1 MWDVLLKDYLKTLE
15 AFEVVLQIRS
25 LVLNYPKLVP
35 GLEETIL
42 KIPDYS
48 ELLNFFAN
56 NFDQRIALCDGIIVP
71 LPGMSEEYDVAE
83 HQFAQV
89 RMELNNYLLQQEKVL
104 GICGVKYRDIGKE
117 IFQMEIPANVA
128 VPKEYMLMSKT
139 KTAKRYWT
147 PRVKELV
154 TQYQEW
160 EERRLGILR
169 TIYAQILKNFAA
181 KSSIWNK
188 VVEVLGQLDCL
199 LSLYKA
205 SDLMSY
211 PKCRPSFARSA
222 RAAFRA
228 KDLRYPCLS
237 EEREAAFISNNVSL
251 GTSDGDRDQRL
262 ILLTGPNMGGK
273 STLLRQTCLAVILA
287 QVGCHVP
294 ASECHLAPVDR
305 IFTRLGA
312 NDNIIAGQSTFMV
325 ELLDTARIL
334 REATP
339 QSLIIIDELGRGTS
353 TFDGMAIAHSTLLYL
368 ARVNQSIGMFAT
380 HYRPL
385 AVDCANEPFVAC
397 QYMSCALD
405 PSSCKVTFLYKL
417 VPGISPKSY
426 GMNVAMMAGLPT
438 DLIEEAELIAE
449 SFERPACRAGLP
461 YSSDKSKHLISLIV
475 SHLCSTCVKSK
486 FGDLQS

>member
-1 MWDVLLKDYLKTLE
+1 
-15 AFEVVLQIRS
+15 
-25 LVLNYPKLVP
+25 
-35 GLEETIL
+35 
-42 KIPDYS
+42 
-48 ELLNFFAN
+48 
-56 NFDQRIALCDGIIVP
+56 
-71 LPGMSEEYDVAE
+71 
-83 HQFAQV
+83 
-89 RMELNNYLLQQEKVL
+89 
-104 GICGVKYRDIGKE
+104 
-117 IFQMEIPANVA
+117 MEIPANVA

-160 EERRLGILR
+160 EERRLGRSLFLTLSYSVGILR

-237 EEREAAFISNNVSL
+237 EEREAAFISNDVSL

-449 SFERPACRAGLP
+449 SFERPACHAGLP